1 MRARPSRPG
10 TSRKRIAVTY
20 FVTLMERVNRLV
32 AEALEA
38 AALAVEELAVRA
50 GLSSSALRRYRLGDR
65 TPSPDVLRRLA
76 KELRRQ
82 GKRLERLAHTLETE
96 AERGGN
102 DA

>member
-1 MRARPSRPG
+1 
-10 TSRKRIAVTY
+10 
-20 FVTLMERVNRLV
+20 MERANRLV

-38 AALAVEELAVRA
+38 AALAVEELASRT

-82 GKRLERLAHTLETE
+82 GKRLARLAHTLETE
-96 AERGGN
+96 AERGGT
-102 DA
+102 